1 METSADSCYSKKY
14 IEAVTK
20 KVKNENIH
28 LNSEIVAVESTD
40 EGVVL
45 EEANGARHTY
55 DHVIMA

>member
-1 METSADSCYSKKY
+1 MGRKKY

-20 KVKNENIH
+20 RVRPENIH
-28 LNSEIVAVESTD
+28 LNSEIVGVSTID
-40 EGVVL
+40 GGVLL

>member
-1 METSADSCYSKKY
+1 MGRKKY

-20 KVKNENIH
+20 KVNPDTIH
-28 LNSEIVAVESTD
+28 LNSEIVGVSTVD